1 MVNKKEIDKL
11 SAQALQTLVKKI
23 KAEALLCGF
32 NDVAISSARL
42 PDAAAEKLSAWLAA
56 GHHGRMAYME
66 NHGLMRVRP
75 KELLENTLSIITVRL
90 DYFTPKTRGATLE
103 QLENRDLAYI
113 SRYSLGR
120 DYHKVMRQKLKQL
133 AAKITVL
140 LDNTPQ
146 KNDFSYRVFTDSAP
160 VAEVALASQSGLGWR
175 GKHTLLVNQKAGSFF
190 FLGELFTNLP
200 LPADAPTSNHCG
212 DCKRCIDACPTQAII
227 APYTVDARRC
237 LSYLTI
243 ENQTEVVP
251 EPFRRAMGNRIYG
264 CDDCQLVCP
273 WNKFTP
279 DMNTPDF
286 KPRHQLDTA
295 SLIELFAWTKA
306 QFTAAMQ
313 GSPIYRIGYEKWL
326 SNIAIA
332 LGNASTTPATLAAL
346 RVHQTHPSPMI
357 QEAVDWA
364 LSMHT

>member
-1 MVNKKEIDKL
+1 MKKIDRLEKPIL
-11 SAQALQTLVKKI
+11 DQNLVQTLVKKI

-32 NDVAISSARL
+32 NDVAISSANL
-42 PDAAAEKLSAWLAA
+42 PNAAAEKLIAWLAA
-56 GHHGRMAYME
+56 GYHGRMAYME

-75 KELLENTLSIITVRL
+75 KELVDNTLSIITVRL
-90 DYFTPKTRGATLE
+90 DYFTPKTHSATLE
-103 QLENRDLAYI
+103 QLDNRDLAYI

-133 AAKITVL
+133 AAKITTL
-140 LDNTPQ
+140 LDNSPVQ
-146 KNDFSYRVFTDSAP
+146 SNFSYRVFTDSAP
-160 VAEVALASQSGLGWR
+160 VAEVALASLSGLGWR
-175 GKHTLLVNQKAGSFF
+175 GKHTLLVNKKAGSFF

-200 LPADAPTSNHCG
+200 LPADTPTKEHCG
-212 DCKRCIDACPTQAII
+212 DCTRCIDACPTQAII

-243 ENQTEVVP
+243 ENQTEIVP

-279 DMNTPDF
+279 NMNTPDF

-295 SLIELFAWTKA
+295 SLIDLFAWTEA
-306 QFTAAMQ
+306 EFAEAM
-313 GSPIYRIGYEKWL
+313 
-326 SNIAIA
+326 
-332 LGNASTTPATLAAL
+332 
-346 RVHQTHPSPMI
+346 
-357 QEAVDWA
+357 
-364 LSMHT
+364 

>member
-1 MVNKKEIDKL
+1 MEKIDSL
-11 SAQALQTLVKKI
+11 SAQTLVQKI

-32 NDVAISSARL
+32 NGVAISSASL
-42 PDAAAEKLSAWLAA
+42 PDAAAKKLSAWLAA

-66 NHGLMRVRP
+66 NHGLMRVKP
-75 KELLENTLSIITVRL
+75 KELLEKTLSIITVRL

-133 AAKITVL
+133 AAKITQL
-140 LDNTPQ
+140 IDDTPLG
-146 KNDFSYRVFTDSAP
+146 NEFSYRVFTDSAP

-175 GKHTLLVNQKAGSFF
+175 GKHTLLVNKNVGSFF

-200 LPADAPTSNHCG
+200 LPADAPTSDHCG
-212 DCKRCIDACPTQAII
+212 DCTRCIDACPTQAII

-279 DMNTPDF
+279 EMGTPDF
-286 KPRHQLDTA
+286 QPRHQLDTA
-295 SLIELFAWTKA
+295 SLVELFAWTETE
-306 QFTAAMQ
+306 FTTAMQ

-332 LGNASTTPATLAAL
+332 LGNASPSPATLAAL
-346 RVHQTHPSPMI
+346 LAHKNHPSAMI
-357 QEAVDWA
+357 QEAVHWA
-364 LSMHT
+364 LSIHA

>member
-1 MVNKKEIDKL
+1 MGKIDDL
-11 SAQALQTLVKKI
+11 FSHILVKKI
-23 KAEALLCGF
+23 KAEARLCGF

-56 GHHGRMAYME
+56 GHHGNMAYME
-66 NHGLMRVRP
+66 KHGLMRVRP
-75 KELLENTLSIITVRL
+75 SELFENTLSVITVRL
-90 DYFTPKTRGATLE
+90 NYFTPKMLGATLE

-120 DYHKVMRQKLKQL
+120 DYHKVMRKKLQQL
-133 AAKITVL
+133 ATKITQL
-140 LDNTPQ
+140 LDDTPLG
-146 KNDFSYRVFTDSAP
+146 KDFNYRVFTDSAP

-175 GKHTLLVNQKAGSFF
+175 GKHTLLVNKKAGSFF
-190 FLGELFTNLP
+190 FLGELFTNLS
-200 LPADAPTSNHCG
+200 LPVDAPTNNHCG
-212 DCKRCIDACPTQAII
+212 DCTRCIDACPTQAII

-243 ENQTEVVP
+243 ENQTEIVP
-251 EPFRRAMGNRIYG
+251 ESFRRAMGNRIYG

-279 DMNTPDF
+279 DMDTIDF

-295 SLIELFAWTKA
+295 SLIELFAWTETK
-306 QFTAAMQ
+306 FTAAMQ

-332 LGNASTTPATLAAL
+332 LGNATTTPATLAAL
-346 RVHQTHPSPMI
+346 SAHQNHPSAMI
-357 QEAVDWA
+357 QEAVHWA
-364 LSMHT
+364 LSIHT